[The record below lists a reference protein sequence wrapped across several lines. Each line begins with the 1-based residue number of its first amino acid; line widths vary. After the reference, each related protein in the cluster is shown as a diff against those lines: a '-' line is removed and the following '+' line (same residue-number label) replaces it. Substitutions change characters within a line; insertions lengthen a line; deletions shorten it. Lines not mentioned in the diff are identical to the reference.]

1 VHSEAASAAQTDWAQ
16 IVQLYEQLMAIA
28 PSPVAAL
35 NQAVA
40 VAETDGPATALSLVD
55 QLDLTEYRVFHAVR
69 AELLRRLG
77 RKVEAV
83 MAYDE
88 AIRLTENAVEREF
101 LNRQREAVA

>member
-1 VHSEAASAAQTDWAQ
+1 
-16 IVQLYEQLMAIA
+16 MAIA

-35 NQAVA
+35 NRAVA
-40 VAETDGPATALSLVD
+40 VAETDGPARALSLVD